1 MAVNVRPD
9 VSRTRTAPTP
19 ATGWT
24 RPGNWY
30 DWWDE
35 PDLERR
41 KSYHY
46 RANDLYQQYGGYRGR
61 SESEAAMNTWW
72 ENEFRRLQAEANAPA
87 REAAEAAWR
96 AQREADMSQPAREPV
111 LMPDY
116 ARSYMP
122 MAPPPAPGVID
133 PNMPGPPDP
142 NVPDQNAPDPGLNLT
157 PAYQS
162 LGMDAAFM
170 GPAKPRP
177 QRRGGVYT
185 LVLGA
190 R

>member
-1 MAVNVRPD
+1 
-9 VSRTRTAPTP
+9 
-19 ATGWT
+19 
-24 RPGNWY
+24 
-30 DWWDE
+30 
-35 PDLERR
+35 
-41 KSYHY
+41 
-46 RANDLYQQYGGYRGR
+46 
-61 SESEAAMNTWW
+61 MNTWW

-122 MAPPPAPGVID
+122 MVLPPAAPGVVD
-133 PNMPGPPDP
+133 PNLPEP
-142 NVPDQNAPDPGLNLT
+142 PDPGLNLT

-162 LGMDAAFM
+162 LGMDAALM

-177 QRRGGVYT
+177 QRRGGIYN

>member
-30 DWWDE
+30 DWFWNQYGDWFW
-35 PDLERR
+35 
-41 KSYHY
+41 
-46 RANDLYQQYGGYRGR
+46 NQYGGRKG
-61 SESEAAMNTWW
+61 SGWATAMKTWW
-72 ENEFRRLQAEANAPA
+72 ENESRRLQAEANAPA
-87 REAAEAAWR
+87 REAAEA

-116 ARSYMP
+116 VQ
-122 MAPPPAPGVID
+122 PPAAPAPGVD
-133 PNMPGPPDP
+133 DLNLPEPPDP

-177 QRRGGVYT
+177 QRRGGVYN
-185 LVLGA
+185 LVLGEI
-190 R
+190 

>member
-1 MAVNVRPD
+1 
-9 VSRTRTAPTP
+9 
-19 ATGWT
+19 
-24 RPGNWY
+24 
-30 DWWDE
+30 
-35 PDLERR
+35 
-41 KSYHY
+41 
-46 RANDLYQQYGGYRGR
+46 
-61 SESEAAMNTWW
+61 
-72 ENEFRRLQAEANAPA
+72 
-87 REAAEAAWR
+87 
-96 AQREADMSQPAREPV
+96 MSQPAREPV

-122 MAPPPAPGVID
+122 MVPPPAPGAVD

-177 QRRGGVYT
+177 QRRGGVYN

>member
-1 MAVNVRPD
+1 MAWGNERE
-9 VSRTRTAPTP
+9 
-19 ATGWT
+19 GWH
-24 RPGNWY
+24 PVGGSSG
-30 DWWDE
+30 WDQHMAYW
-35 PDLERR
+35 DAYWARL
-41 KSYHY
+41 
-46 RANDLYQQYGGYRGR
+46 RA
-61 SESEAAMNTWW
+61 EEAARRRALMDPLRSAW
-72 ENEFRRLQAEANAPA
+72 NESAGQRAALGSQQWAGPT
-87 REAAEAAWR
+87 RE
-96 AQREADMSQPAREPV
+96 QLP
-111 LMPDY
+111 MPDY

-122 MAPPPAPGVID
+122 MVLPPAAPGVID
-133 PNMPGPPDP
+133 PNLPGPPDP

-177 QRRGGVYT
+177 QRRGGIYN